1 MSWLTVHRL
10 NEGKMSSPGMSSPG
24 PRKMIKDSYETA
36 ESSSEVCIMV
46 KSVYE
51 ALKR

>member
-1 MSWLTVHRL
+1 MSWLTVLRL
-10 NEGKMSSPGMSSPG
+10 NEGKMSSPGMILPHSK
-24 PRKMIKDSYETA
+24 RIKECYDTA
-36 ESSSEVCIMV
+36 ESSSKVCIMV